1 MLTTGPYNWELV
13 TSWQAFGKWLGSRV
27 SYLISYITPGWL
39 HCIASLGTCKKWGGR
54 WGTDRRS
61 RPQRLCLVDTP
72 CRGLSS
78 SAARVLG
85 CFLASVLEP
94 LCSATPSP
102 RDKQNPHVKIHL
114 SSSKLLFSSIW
125 SQWLKNLNS
134 ITVTNIYTSFT
145 TYKKTIGNIF
155 KHILKFFLW
164 IKLYNSC
171 AIISF
176 YRWKNCLR
184 TSRFFN
190 VIEKRFESRCVW
202 LLTCVVLLT
211 CSGTHYIQDP
221 PGKDSEIPLY
231 LSQSKL

>member
-1 MLTTGPYNWELV
+1 MGDGAQTGEVGHGGCAWWTHLAV
-13 TSWQAFGKWLGSRV
+13 ASSRLLLAF
-27 SYLISYITPGWL
+27 
-39 HCIASLGTCKKWGGR
+39 
-54 WGTDRRS
+54 
-61 RPQRLCLVDTP
+61 
-72 CRGLSS
+72 
-78 SAARVLG
+78 SAASWLLCWSRSALPR
-85 CFLASVLEP
+85 P
-94 LCSATPSP
+94 LP

-145 TYKKTIGNIF
+145 MYKKTIGNIF

-211 CSGTHYIQDP
+211 YSGTHYIQDP